1 MLFKRF
7 QFALKNLI
15 RPNNLLIKLK
25 NFYKKTNI
33 RKLLNSFPQLGNF
46 EGKILNIEHHLS
58 HIASAFYQS
67 GYDNACGVSIDGSGD
82 FTTTS
87 NATCLKNDIKINHRI
102 LYPHSLGI
110 LYSAITNYLG
120 FNKYGDEYKVM
131 GMAAYGNN
139 NLNEKIKKIILFDNN
154 GIFKLNLNYFVHH
167 KNFNTYKIDGN
178 NKIILNSLL
187 NENEFYDL
195 LKVKKRNPNDELR
208 QEHFDLAFALQNLY
222 EDAFIKY
229 LNFSMNNFGSENLC
243 LAGGCA
249 MNSLANGKIR
259 EKTNFK
265 KIFIQPASYDA
276 GGALGAALYVSAKKE
291 NKNINKTYFNFYFG
305 DKYKNEYI
313 TELLLK
319 KNFFNNNNF
328 VVENFKNKNDH
339 LIKLLVSILS
349 QKKIVAIFRGR
360 MEWGAR
366 ALGNRSILADPRG
379 FEIKDILNKKIKKR
393 ESFRPFAPIILQDHV
408 KSWFNIDFEVP
419 TMMEVHKIN
428 IEKKNIVPSIV
439 HKDQTCRLQT
449 LTKKNNKFIYNLIS
463 LFNEINN
470 VPMLLNTSFNENEP
484 IVATPEHALDTFLR
498 TGIDALLL
506 EDILI
511 RRN

>member
-1 MLFKRF
+1 
-7 QFALKNLI
+7 
-15 RPNNLLIKLK
+15 
-25 NFYKKTNI
+25 
-33 RKLLNSFPQLGNF
+33 
-46 EGKILNIEHHLS
+46 
-58 HIASAFYQS
+58 
-67 GYDNACGVSIDGSGD
+67 
-82 FTTTS
+82 
-87 NATCLKNDIKINHRI
+87 
-102 LYPHSLGI
+102 
-110 LYSAITNYLG
+110 
-120 FNKYGDEYKVM
+120 
-131 GMAAYGNN
+131 
-139 NLNEKIKKIILFDNN
+139 
-154 GIFKLNLNYFVHH
+154 LNYFVHH

-291 NKNINKTYFNFYFG
+291 NKNINKSYFNFYFG

-328 VVENFKNKNDH
+328 VVENFKNKNNH

-349 QKKIVAIFRGR
+349 QKK
-360 MEWGAR
+360 
-366 ALGNRSILADPRG
+366 
-379 FEIKDILNKKIKKR
+379 
-393 ESFRPFAPIILQDHV
+393 
-408 KSWFNIDFEVP
+408 
-419 TMMEVHKIN
+419 
-428 IEKKNIVPSIV
+428 
-439 HKDQTCRLQT
+439 
-449 LTKKNNKFIYNLIS
+449 
-463 LFNEINN
+463 
-470 VPMLLNTSFNENEP
+470 
-484 IVATPEHALDTFLR
+484 
-498 TGIDALLL
+498 LL
-506 EDILI
+506 EYLEAEWSGGPELLAIDQY
-511 RRN
+511 